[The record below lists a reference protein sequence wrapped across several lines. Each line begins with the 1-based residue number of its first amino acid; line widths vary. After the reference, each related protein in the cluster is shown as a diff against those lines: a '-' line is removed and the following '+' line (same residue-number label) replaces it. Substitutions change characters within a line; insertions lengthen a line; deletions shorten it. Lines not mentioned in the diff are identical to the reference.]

1 MYMSVL
7 FVLLFSLLF
16 VDWTDVFNQS
26 ILFEFEFSSVFTHQV
41 EMHFHFILGRWGGE
55 IMQLLNKWFG
65 FIKMLLLNLI
75 QNRIK

>member
-16 VDWTDVFNQS
+16 LDWTDVFNQS

-41 EMHFHFILGRWGGE
+41 EMHFHFILGRWGGGGDNATIE
-55 IMQLLNKWFG
+55 
-65 FIKMLLLNLI
+65 
-75 QNRIK
+75 